1 MGTGWTGHV
10 LVWLGRPA
18 TVVVLVLQASFGS
31 CSSVGHSAALS
42 RPRPPPAPTPFSTAQ
57 EVFLAGALLLQRLV
71 AEPARAQAV
80 TRMPEVLAKYE
91 GVARML
97 SLRVTQEHKYL
108 AKLEGQKVGGSSG
121 AGGEGLVLAAVA
133 AGSCALA
140 ACAA

>member
-1 MGTGWTGHV
+1 M
-10 LVWLGRPA
+10 
-18 TVVVLVLQASFGS
+18 
-31 CSSVGHSAALS
+31 
-42 RPRPPPAPTPFSTAQ
+42 
-57 EVFLAGALLLQRLV
+57 FLAGALLLQRLV

-108 AKLEGQKVGGSSG
+108 AKLEGQKVGDGSG
-121 AGGEGLVLAAVA
+121 AGGEGLVLAVVA
-133 AGSCALA
+133 AGSCAPA